1 MLLNDPITLLLVLI
15 PFGLMTLVMLCLSY
29 AGISKSN
36 APLHWWV
43 AGDLFLA
50 AYRGVPLLQAG
61 VLDERFSALWV
72 LSPTLT
78 FLLNG
83 LLLQLAMTAHTRALA
98 TLWQGPTGR
107 LQQMRELLAL
117 PLLQTAGCLV
127 LLHSSWLLPWFFLML
142 ALSVARQLQLT
153 WPLHTRFRGAWGLI
167 FGQGVIVL
175 FHIWNASNLSLNPI
189 PPLAFDEPDMFS
201 LPALCIDFLVSFL
214 FTLSFALCLQE
225 QLRQQI
231 TQLSI
236 TDALTGALNRRGAA
250 PILLREWAKAS
261 SERYPMAV
269 AMIDLDHF
277 KSINDQ
283 FGHALGDSALQ
294 AFANTVER
302 LKRQSDVFVRWG
314 GEEFLLVFP
323 RTDLQQAQAFMRRL
337 REALH
342 TQQPEPELPFK
353 VSFSAGLAD
362 LESAGKRDDFE
373 GLLRVVDKALYR
385 AKQQRGGV
393 EVVEAADL

>member
-1 MLLNDPITLLLVLI
+1 MLLNEPVALLLVLI

-29 AGISKSN
+29 VGISQSN
-36 APLHWWV
+36 APLRWWV

-50 AYRGVPLLQAG
+50 GYRAVPLLQAG
-61 VLDERFSALWV
+61 VLDERFSALW
-72 LSPTLT
+72 LLTPTVS

-83 LLLQLAMTAHTRALA
+83 LLLQLAISAHTRALVELGQA
-98 TLWQGPTGR
+98 QTDR
-107 LQQMRELLAL
+107 SRQQLEWLGL
-117 PLLQTAGCLV
+117 PLLQIAGSIL
-127 LLHSSWLLPWFFLML
+127 LLHTIWLLPWFFLML
-142 ALSVARQLQLT
+142 VLGVARQLQLT
-153 WPLHTRFRGAWGLI
+153 WPLNRRFRGAWGLI
-167 FGQGVIVL
+167 VGQAVIVL
-175 FHIWNASNLSLNPI
+175 FHCWNAASLSLHPI
-189 PPLAFDEPDMFS
+189 PPLAFDEPEMFL
-201 LPALCIDFLVSFL
+201 LPALFIDFLVSFL

-236 TDALTGALNRRGAA
+236 TDTLTGALNRRGAA
-250 PILLREWAKAS
+250 PILLREWTKAT

-283 FGHALGDSALQ
+283 FGHALGDAALQ
-294 AFANTVER
+294 AFANTVAR

-323 RTDLQQAQAFMRRL
+323 RTDLTQAQAFMRRL

-342 TQQPEPELPFK
+342 SPQPESALPFM
-353 VSFSAGLAD
+353 VNFSAGLAD
-362 LESAGKRDDFE
+362 LQSGKGHDFE
-373 GLLRVVDKALYR
+373 GLLRGVDKALYR
-385 AKQQRGGV
+385 AKRERGGV
-393 EVVEAADL
+393 EVMEAADL